1 MNCPS
6 RTDDTLDHPG
16 WNQNP
21 SPLNPDITTRSD
33 FNGIANSRTHRKQG
47 SVTDGL
53 AIEDTASELSSHN
66 HDGVFNP
73 EKKGPAGEVA
83 SATSRQELPEG
94 NSGTPRRLF
103 SCFNHP
109 FISRVVHIIVKFARF
124 IGPGFMIAVSYIDP
138 GNYSTDVAAGAD
150 FKYALLFVV
159 LLSNLFAIFLQS
171 LCVKL
176 GSVTGR
182 NLPEMCREHF
192 PRWVVYILYF
202 FSEVA
207 IIATD
212 ISEVTA

>member
-1 MNCPS
+1 
-6 RTDDTLDHPG
+6 
-16 WNQNP
+16 
-21 SPLNPDITTRSD
+21 
-33 FNGIANSRTHRKQG
+33 
-47 SVTDGL
+47 
-53 AIEDTASELSSHN
+53 
-66 HDGVFNP
+66 
-73 EKKGPAGEVA
+73 
-83 SATSRQELPEG
+83 
-94 NSGTPRRLF
+94 
-103 SCFNHP
+103 
-109 FISRVVHIIVKFARF
+109 
-124 IGPGFMIAVSYIDP
+124 MIAVSYIDP